1 MKIKNYCIK
10 SNFLNGS
17 AIVYENQYEAKI
29 EIDVKIFGFIDSD
42 SVIKVYFE
50 NKDTK
55 ELKSIGII
63 DNFGHLTKTFDKSI
77 LTDTIVF
84 VLKNTISET
93 KEKIA
98 YGYFE
103 DELLSQKTSPIEN
116 AKKILDEI
124 KQTKT
129 NTDIDF
135 DNVLKNITNE
145 IKENIKN
152 YKLIKCSE
160 IKDFDIYKITDFKPM
175 SNISSVK
182 YTMFEKSAIYS
193 FDFCSHYLFGIKEN
207 KLFIAFASNNGLNPL
222 SHLNDLTT
230 YITINNLT
238 YYYVI
243 IELLCDGQYF
253 IKE

>member
-1 MKIKNYCIK
+1 MKIKNYSIK
-10 SNFLNGS
+10 STFLSGS
-17 AIVYENQYEAKI
+17 VIVYENTLDAKI
-29 EIDVKIFGFIDSD
+29 EIDIKIFGFIDSD

-50 NKDTK
+50 NQDTK

-63 DNFGHLTKTFDKSI
+63 DNFGHLAKAFDKSI
-77 LTDTIVF
+77 LTDSIVF
-84 VLKNTISET
+84 VLKNTVSEN

-98 YGYFE
+98 YAFWE
-103 DELLSQKTSPIEN
+103 EELFSEKNSPIEN

-124 KQTKT
+124 KETKT
-129 NTDIDF
+129 NPDIDF

-145 IKENIKN
+145 IKENLKN
-152 YKLIKCSE
+152 YKFIKCDE
-160 IKDFDIYKITDFKPM
+160 MKNFDIYKITDFKPI

-193 FDFCSHYLFGIKEN
+193 FDFFSHYLFGIN
-207 KLFIAFASNNGLNPL
+207 KNKIFIAFASNNNLNPL

-230 YITINNLT
+230 LITIDNIN
-238 YYYVI
+238 YFYII